1 MGTEAKPT
9 LLCNQELS
17 SYSLALL
24 GTFSTIDQANFEKDR
39 KDIKDSCKA
48 VGK

>member
-9 LLCNQELS
+9 PRCNQELS
-17 SYSLALL
+17 SYSLVPL

-39 KDIKDSCKA
+39 KDIKTPAKQ
-48 VGK
+48 